1 MKRKP
6 EKEEELRV
14 INGDIYD
21 YEIEFDG
28 ENPVDVDDLRAA
40 IIIKGVLTAL
50 DVDFKEITCKRITT
64 HTYSVSKEKVTVE
77 FVGDVPEYWY
87 TEFDVEAKA
96 VEIAMNG
103 HRMRIPMVTLLR
115 WFEEAKDKGDMK

>member
-1 MKRKP
+1 MKKKP
-6 EKEEELRV
+6 EKKELRV

-21 YEIEFDG
+21 YEISFDG

-50 DVDFKEITCKRITT
+50 DVDFEEIVCKRITT
-64 HTYSVSKEKVTVE
+64 HTFSVTTEEVAVE

-87 TEFDVEAKA
+87 TEFDVEAKM

-103 HRMRIPMVTLLR
+103 HRMRVPMVTLLR
-115 WFEEAKDKGDMK
+115 WFEEAKEERDMK